1 MQTQRRKTS
10 RRAAHTPRSAQCVVR
25 ATPSGMSPSHSTPPI
40 SPSHARPLIPPPHR
54 PVPHSTL
61 HFPAACP
68 LEAEK
73 RTALEFVN
81 GGGGSKEWQQMN
93 QRNVKKFNN
102 WHKKSFRQHNRGRQ
116 IGLPMIQVE
125 H

>member
-68 LEAEK
+68 LEAAK
-73 RTALEFVN
+73 ITSLEFC
-81 GGGGSKEWQQMN
+81 GGGGSAEWAKMN
-93 QRNVKKFNN
+93 GRNHRKCNQWEKAPFVQPNQGK
-102 WHKKSFRQHNRGRQ
+102 Q